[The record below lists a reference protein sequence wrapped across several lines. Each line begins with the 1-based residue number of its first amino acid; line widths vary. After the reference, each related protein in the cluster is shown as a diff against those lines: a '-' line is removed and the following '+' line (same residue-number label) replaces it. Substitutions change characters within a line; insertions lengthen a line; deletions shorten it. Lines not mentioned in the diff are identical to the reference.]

1 MLDTTHTQSLPQFLN
16 LNLQERLLALLTT
29 AAGAPVSQPGLE
41 LINRSLE
48 ALFECCSRSQ
58 DFWLAFQQQPSAAKV
73 IQNLLFVDER
83 VFVRKNVAK
92 LIKDRCIFDHGDA
105 SGVTSLRFAE
115 VLWPVVFEL
124 LPQAATEPTKC
135 EEVLNLSYV
144 LMKRLALAES
154 PSLDIQACL
163 AECEKLILSHT
174 STEDV
179 SHPEQVDL
187 ISHGL
192 ISILHHG
199 IKFTPANP
207 DSLSAN
213 FPRRLFNKHLFPPED
228 ADGPLVPRVILN
240 PSTRSMLNDLIF
252 ILCKDSEERYL
263 DLLKLL
269 NGLTTYRLS
278 HDSNTSPY
286 IYEIPQSFER
296 TKAVRSP
303 CGYPGLRNLSNT
315 CYLNSLFTQLF
326 MNPHFRKFI
335 MQVPVP
341 NPNTHQLL
349 AETQTLFSELQ
360 DSIRRFV
367 DPQACVGQIM
377 NYDETPID
385 IHTQMDVDE
394 FYNLLFDR
402 WESQMPSA
410 RAKKALRSIYGGQL
424 VQQVKSKECE
434 HISER
439 IEPFSAIQ
447 CDIKGIASLQE
458 SLQAYVDGEIMEG
471 DNKYKCETCD
481 RHVDAVKRACL
492 KDIPDHVIFHLKRFE
507 FNLRTLQRSKIND
520 HFAFPPKIDMQPY
533 TVEHLSNPDKE
544 AEPDEFELVGVL
556 VHSGTA
562 ESGHYYSYI
571 RERPST
577 GAKDSWVEFN
587 DDSVSAWDPA
597 HLEGSCFGGK
607 DPSQRFDGSLGFEK
621 VYSAYMLFYQRSSSL
636 RKDQELLRESG
647 NPGPVRI
654 DLKPEL
660 EEVIKEENWS
670 IVHRYCTN
678 DASHIPFVKQVLSQR
693 WDTYCTVDHKLE
705 NLAMRV
711 ALGHLD
717 QVASRAKDLPDFQ
730 TLLTAV
736 IQTCQKCTRCGV
748 YLFQYFTERP
758 EALRMLLQRSSDP
771 SVRQQTGNLF
781 LFVLSTIKLHYP
793 QEFDNLED
801 EVYCREND
809 IDIEERGEPCTITR
823 LVELFL
829 TLFESFNTCLR
840 AWPEFFGTM
849 FEFASMGKSEVA
861 ALLDSDLLLK
871 LLMIISADPSDQEL
885 PPKFARMATAISR
898 RQRPPSYEHILGL
911 IDIMLGRLEPKLLT
925 PQGTVQRPTGRLQL
939 ALDGLSVPFT
949 HEEYSEI
956 HRDWPK
962 GQGSIFVDK
971 LIQIDQN
978 PSATESILKRLMGSS
993 AKMDQKIYATLR
1005 VGITDSQPNLPPVG
1019 PYLRAAVWYIQH
1031 SENAS
1036 NVQQLVIYACAQCRS
1051 LTSMEGMAYLVF
1063 FQTIFDA
1070 PRRTEG
1076 DAVKVRIK
1084 SLRDLPRW
1092 VPGLLGY
1099 MDRSVSYKLEFFL
1112 DETLWQ
1118 IEPTPEELCEEGGD
1132 ELTRETVVAAKKLGI
1147 ACLLY
1152 LQETYVTHGAQAPRE
1167 SVIVFERVI
1176 KRCREFF
1183 SEDNAAVGAE
1193 LDRQF
1198 NELMSG
1204 KHPCSSSP
1212 PSQHG
1217 FAARVLTRHSQ
1228 WS

>member
-1 MLDTTHTQSLPQFLN
+1 LLIDTTNPQSVSQFLN
-16 LNLQERLLALLTT
+16 MNLQERLLALLAT
-29 AAGAPVSQPGLE
+29 AAAAPASQSGLE

-48 ALFECCSRSQ
+48 ALFECCSRSH
-58 DFWLAFQQQPSAAKV
+58 DFWAAFQKQPAAARV
-73 IQNLLFVDER
+73 IQDLFMDER
-83 VFVRKNVAK
+83 PFVRKNVAK
-92 LIKDRCIFDHGDA
+92 LIKDRCVFSHGGDL
-105 SGVTSLRFAE
+105 GVTALHFAE
-115 VLWPVVFEL
+115 MLWPVVFEV
-124 LPQAATEPTKC
+124 LPQATIEPAKC
-135 EEVLNLSYV
+135 EEVLNLCFV
-144 LMKRLALAES
+144 LMKRLAEADS
-154 PSLDIQACL
+154 PILDIQACL
-163 AECEKLILSHT
+163 AECERLILSHT

-192 ISILHHG
+192 VSILHHG
-199 IKFTPANP
+199 IKYGTGNQAMP
-207 DSLSAN
+207 LSAS
-213 FPRRLFNKHLFPPED
+213 FPRRLFNRHLFPLED
-228 ADGPLVPRVILN
+228 ADGPLVPRAILN
-240 PSTRSMLNDLIF
+240 PSTRSMLNDLIY
-252 ILCKDSEERYL
+252 ILCKDNEEQYL
-263 DLLKLL
+263 DLLRLFS
-269 NGLTTYRLS
+269 GLTTYKLIN
-278 HDSNTSPY
+278 DSSTIPY
-286 IYEIPQSFER
+286 KYDLPQSFER
-296 TKAVRSP
+296 SKSVRSP

-326 MNPHFRKFI
+326 MNTHFRKFI

-341 NPNTHQLL
+341 NTNTHQLL

-367 DPQACVGQIM
+367 DPLGCVNQIM

-402 WESQMPSA
+402 WESQMPNT

-447 CDIKGIASLQE
+447 CDIKGIASLEE

-520 HFAFPPKIDMQPY
+520 HFAFPTKIDMQPY

-571 RERPST
+571 RERPSV
-577 GAKDSWVEFN
+577 GVRDSWVEFN

-607 DPSQRFDGSLGFEK
+607 DQSQRFDGSLGFEK

-636 RKDQELLRESG
+636 RKDQDLLKESV
-647 NPGPVRI
+647 NRGPVRV

-660 EEVIKEENWS
+660 EEAIKEDNWS

-678 DASHIPFVKQVLSQR
+678 DASHIPFVKRVLSQR
-693 WDTYCTVDHKLE
+693 WDTYCTLDHKLE
-705 NLAMRV
+705 NLAMRI
-711 ALGHLD
+711 ALDHLD
-717 QVASRAKDLPDFQ
+717 QVASRTKDLPDFQ
-730 TLLTAV
+730 PLIAAV
-736 IQTCQKCTRCGV
+736 IQACQKCPRCGV
-748 YLFQYFTERP
+748 YLFQYFSERP
-758 EALRMLLQRSSDP
+758 EALRMLLQRNSDP
-771 SVRQQTGNLF
+771 SVRQQTANLF
-781 LFVLSTIKLHYP
+781 LFVLGTIKLHYP

-801 EVYCREND
+801 EVYCREHD
-809 IDIEERGEPCTITR
+809 VEVEERSMPCTITR
-823 LVELFL
+823 LVELFG
-829 TLFESFNTCLR
+829 TLFESFHTSIR
-840 AWPEFFGTM
+840 AWPEFFGTIW
-849 FEFASMGKSEVA
+849 EFASMGKSEVA
-861 ALLDSDLLLK
+861 ALLDTDLLLK
-871 LLMIISADPSDQEL
+871 LLMIISADPTDQDL
-885 PPKFARMATAISR
+885 PPKYARMATAISR
-898 RQRPPSYEHILGL
+898 RQRPPNYEHILAL
-911 IDIMLGRLEPKLLT
+911 IDIMLERLTPKLLT
-925 PQGTVQRPTGRLQL
+925 HQASVESPSGRLQL
-939 ALDGLSVPFT
+939 ALDGLPIPFT
-949 HEEYSEI
+949 AEEYNEI
-956 HRDWPK
+956 QRDWPK

-971 LIQIDQN
+971 LIQVDQN
-978 PSATESILKRLMGSS
+978 ATATESILKRLMESGT
-993 AKMDQKIYATLR
+993 KMDQKIYTTLR

-1031 SENAS
+1031 SANAS
-1036 NVQQLVIYACAQCRS
+1036 NVQQLILYACSQCRS
-1051 LTSMEGMAYLVF
+1051 LTSMEGMSYLVF
-1063 FQTIFDA
+1063 FQSIFDSA
-1070 PRRTEG
+1070 RRTEG
-1076 DAVKVRIK
+1076 DETKVRIK
-1084 SLRDLPRW
+1084 SLRDLNKW

-1112 DETLWQ
+1112 DEILWQ
-1118 IEPTPEELCEEGGD
+1118 VEPVPGALGEESGA
-1132 ELTRETVVAAKKLGI
+1132 ELTREMILAAKKLGI
-1147 ACLLY
+1147 GCLVY
-1152 LQETYVTHGAQAPRE
+1152 LQDTYVAHVAQVPRE

-1183 SEDNAAVGAE
+1183 VEDHAAIGAD

-1198 NELMSG
+1198 NELMPG
-1204 KHPCSSSP
+1204 KRPSNHIPCPQTVSK
-1212 PSQHG
+1212 
-1217 FAARVLTRHSQ
+1217 
-1228 WS
+1228 